1 MVNQL
6 VKLYELKKGD
16 KFYNTHDNL
25 IYVLHGCEVDMD
37 NPHKI
42 KWWGKIFKMGR
53 YEQPETH
60 QMCGFGVRDLEY
72 YKYTGRDQSSF
83 LAGFRAAIR
92 TCIPHMGSI
101 DKENAGVDNPMAQ
114 HITMLNAFREWKKN
128 FDEEL

>member
-1 MVNQL
+1 VNQL

-16 KFYNTHDNL
+16 KFYNTHGDNL
-25 IYVLHGCEVDMD
+25 IYVLHGCEVDME

-72 YKYTGRDQSSF
+72 YKYTGRDHSSF
-83 LAGFRAAIR
+83 LAGFRAAAKI
-92 TCIPHMGSI
+92 CNNHMGSI
-101 DKENAGVDNPMAQ
+101 DKENAGIDTPWTQ
-114 HITMLNAFREWKKN
+114 HLTMLNAFREWKKN
-128 FDEEL
+128 FYEEL